1 MFGQVGFNQP
11 CPCQAFLDRA
21 ADQARTKEPF
31 VQQVH
36 KLDARVRKA
45 AVTSGSRQAKRH
57 NTFPTAATTT
67 ATTTRPARPA
77 SGHVTSAMVRHMV
90 PSNEWKVYEDL
101 VNKRW
106 LIRLPGCFS
115 ASRSFQLYTGK
126 GAALECLRA
135 VRRYG
140 RFPKF
145 NRIFLGRDPGTLK
158 SDIVSKKHIQL
169 ICSDLR
175 FSN

>member
-1 MFGQVGFNQP
+1 MCGQVGFNQP

-31 VQQVH
+31 VQQMH
-36 KLDARVRKA
+36 KLAARVRKA

-57 NTFPTAATTT
+57 KTFPAAATT
-67 ATTTRPARPA
+67 ATTTARPAWPA

-90 PSNEWKVYEDL
+90 PSNEWKVSEDL

-106 LIRLPGCFS
+106 LIRLPGRFS

-135 VRRYG
+135 VWIYQSQMTG
-140 RFPKF
+140 E
-145 NRIFLGRDPGTLK
+145 TC
-158 SDIVSKKHIQL
+158 DIAG
-169 ICSDLR
+169 
-175 FSN
+175 FSVQS